1 MYRTLLTTF
10 RQLFCMFTLLAL
22 VSCGA
27 GDTSA
32 TKDTATSAASLLSPP
47 ALTAAGT
54 GSDVSYVFP
63 DTGWYWNPA
72 EGGRGFAIER
82 QGDKIFLS
90 GFLYE
95 SNGHPTWY
103 VSTMEM
109 QSNKQF
115 IGALARFAGGQSL
128 TGDYKGAT
136 QSQVGYAVLS
146 FVSPTEGTLYVTP
159 DTGENAVTVKLQR
172 FPISSPTPFLASAA
186 SFQNGWWWSD
196 KEGGRGYF
204 IEVQG
209 NQAFVGS
216 FMYDTAGE
224 PTWYVSS
231 ANLSAP
237 DKLSGSL
244 QEYAGG
250 QTLVGG
256 YKSAAP
262 KANAGNMN
270 FSFTAA
276 DAATMT
282 LPNGKAVQLS
292 RFGFSTTNS
301 SAPPSVTCTPP
312 QILQNGACTTA
323 NAPVPI
329 RPVFYFTTTPV
340 PSGNYYGVMLCY
352 SGPYECDTLVDSIF
366 VSNEEL
372 QDPDTAEALI
382 YAKSVA
388 EEFRQIIDR
397 LWRAKTYPSRSALAA
412 AFRTAIQ
419 NNLAN
424 QGKTAVN
431 DATNYLM
438 TAGYPAAS
446 TSAPVTPTCYAPQV
460 PQNGICVTPPK
471 PVTCTAPQIL
481 SNGSCVTPLPL
492 NVKPIYGAFGIAPP
506 ESHKQFSDDICDS
519 WQVIGAPVVL
529 STCTTKSG
537 YWGYEVIENRSA
549 TRATICYKAYFHS
562 GAAPDKGCYYYMKS
576 MEIMRPYCPDCGSK
590 KGGARQIDLIEF
602 TPQ

>member
-1 MYRTLLTTF
+1 MYRTIFTAF
-10 RQLFCMFTLLAL
+10 RQLCSIFILLAL

-27 GDTSA
+27 GDTS
-32 TKDTATSAASLLSPP
+32 TSKDTATSTTNLLSAPTV
-47 ALTAAGT
+47 TAAGT

-63 DTGWYWNPA
+63 ETGWYWNPA

-103 VSTMEM
+103 VSTLEM

-115 IGALARFAGGQSL
+115 IGSLARFAGGQSL
-128 TGDYKGAT
+128 TGEYKSAT
-136 QSQVGYAVLS
+136 ESPVGYVLLS
-146 FVSPTEGTLYVTP
+146 FTSTTEGTLYVTP
-159 DTGENAVTVKLQR
+159 DTGENAITVRLQR

-209 NQAFVGS
+209 NQAFIGS
-216 FMYDTAGE
+216 FMYDNAGE

-231 ANLSAP
+231 ANLTAP
-237 DKLSGSL
+237 DKLSGTL

-250 QTLVGG
+250 QSLIGG
-256 YKSAAP
+256 CKSAAL
-262 KANAGNMN
+262 KANAGNMS
-270 FSFTAA
+270 FSFTAG

-282 LPNGKAVQLS
+282 LPNGKPVQLS
-292 RFGFSTTNS
+292 RFGFSSTS
-301 SAPPSVTCTPP
+301 SSTPPSVTCTPP
-312 QILQNGACTTA
+312 QILQNGVCTTA
-323 NAPVPI
+323 KAPVPI

-340 PSGNYYGVMLCY
+340 QNGNYYGVLQCY
-352 SGPYECDTLVDSIF
+352 GGPTDCDTLVNSIF
-366 VSNEEL
+366 VSNDEL
-372 QDPDTAEALI
+372 QDPDTAEALV
-382 YAKSVA
+382 YARSVV

-397 LWRAKTYPSRSALAA
+397 LWRAKTYPSYTTLAA

-431 DATNYLM
+431 DASNYLIN
-438 TAGYPAAS
+438 AGYPAAS
-446 TSAPVTPTCYAPQV
+446 TTAPVTPTCYAPQV
-460 PQNGICVTPPK
+460 PQNGVCVTPPT
-471 PVTCTAPQIL
+471 PVTCKAPQIL

-492 NVKPIYGAFGIAPP
+492 DVRPIYGAFGIETP
-506 ESHKQFSDDICDS
+506 ESHKQFSDASCDS

-537 YWGYEVIENRSA
+537 YWGYAVIENRSA
-549 TRATICYKAYFHS
+549 TTARICYKVYFNS
-562 GAAPDKGCYYYMKS
+562 GAAPDTGCTSMKS
-576 MEIMRPYCPDCGSK
+576 MAIETPYCLDCASK
-590 KGGARQIDLIEF
+590 KGRARQIDLTEF
-602 TPQ
+602 TPK

>member
-1 MYRTLLTTF
+1 MYRTILTALS
-10 RQLFCMFTLLAL
+10 RLFSIFMLLAL
-22 VSCGA
+22 VSCGS

-32 TKDTATSAASLLSPP
+32 NKETVAPVAGIRAITASGAVSDTI
-47 ALTAAGT
+47 
-54 GSDVSYVFP
+54 YVLP
-63 DTGWYWNPA
+63 ETGWYWNPA

-103 VSTMEM
+103 VTTMEM

-115 IGALARFAGGQSL
+115 IGSLARFAGGQSL

-146 FVSPTEGTLYVTP
+146 FTSATEGTLYVTP
-159 DTGENAVTVKLQR
+159 DTGENAITVKLQR
-172 FPISSPTPFLASAA
+172 FPISTPVPFQASAA

-209 NQAFVGS
+209 NQAFIGS
-216 FMYDTAGE
+216 FMYDNAGE

-231 ANLSAP
+231 ATLSAP
-237 DKLSGSL
+237 NKLSGSL

-250 QTLVGG
+250 QTLIGG
-256 YKSAAP
+256 YKSAGL
-262 KANAGNMN
+262 KANAGDMSFN
-270 FSFTAA
+270 FTAA

-282 LPNGKAVQLS
+282 LPNGKPVQLS
-292 RFGFSTTNS
+292 RFGFSTSTS
-301 SAPPSVTCTPP
+301 STPPSISCTSP
-312 QILQNGACTTA
+312 QILQNGSCVTA
-323 NAPVPI
+323 TAPVPI
-329 RPVFYFTTTPV
+329 RPVFYFTITPV
-340 PSGNYYGVMLCY
+340 QSGNYYGVMLCY
-352 SGPYECDTLVDSIF
+352 AGPYDCDTLVNSIF

-397 LWRAKTYPSRSALAA
+397 LWRAKTYPSNTALAA

-424 QGKTAVN
+424 RGKTAVN

-446 TSAPVTPTCYAPQV
+446 TAAPVTPTCYAPQI
-460 PQNGICVTPPK
+460 PQNGVCVTPPT
-471 PVTCTAPQIL
+471 PVTCKAPQIL

-492 NVKPIYGAFGIAPP
+492 DVRPIYGAYGIATPQN
-506 ESHKQFSDDICDS
+506 HKQFSDAICDS

-549 TRATICYKAYFHS
+549 TTAKICYKAYFHS
-562 GAAPDKGCYYYMKS
+562 GAAPDKGCYSNMQTL
-576 MEIMRPYCPDCGSK
+576 EMRTPYCPDCASK
-590 KGGARQIDLIEF
+590 KGGARQIDLTEF